1 MATSN
6 AQQVSRNAS
15 LEGSA
20 KAVGKPGSGVF
31 MLWAPGVRFMGNLR
45 FELKALVI
53 CLLFLAPLAWVAWSD
68 FTSKNTN
75 IAFSAKEILGVEY
88 NREIFP
94 VIDLAQQLRRDA
106 TAAAATGTAPP
117 TMGDVKSK
125 LKAALDKLA
134 EVDKRLGAELGSAKA
149 FGEVQKAFAAADSA
163 KGMNEVFDAHT
174 APIQALTSLLIQV
187 TDSSNLTLDPDI
199 DSYYL
204 MDAVFFR
211 IPDIVEST
219 GKLRGLGL
227 GIMKSGA
234 ITPEQLKVLN
244 GVMPIAEFQFNNMR
258 DGLGKAFAYNADL
271 TGKVNAASAL
281 DSTAAFYALARKA
294 VVEGKDYSPETQA
307 AYLAQAN
314 KAIADQYALNDRM
327 INELDALL
335 KKRVAGFYAQLELG
349 IAVLVIGVLLAA
361 YLFYSFFLV
370 TSRGL
375 GAIKQ
380 HLGELAEGDLSNAPE
395 QPTTKDEVAQV
406 LNSLITVHSVL
417 GRFQQAQNEMASQ
430 HDAGIIDHAMP
441 AASMPGK
448 YGEMAQAVNNLA
460 QSHISVM
467 MRLVGLLELYAKGD
481 FSQEIEELPG
491 QKRRV
496 TDVVRDARGKML
508 AAAEAAVTNMRVVN
522 ALDKASTNVMIADA
536 NNNILFMNEAM
547 QSMLERNESELRRAF
562 SRLDVRKLLGQ
573 SLDVF
578 SGMPALQAGTL
589 AALRS
594 ISKTQSQI
602 SDLYFEITVNP
613 IIGAQGDR
621 LGTVIEWLERT
632 LEVGIENEVAG
643 AVGAAANGDFS
654 QRLSLDGKTGFF
666 ANLSSGM
673 NQLMDTSER
682 GLNDVADLL
691 GAFAE
696 GDLTKRIER
705 DYAGLFGKVKD
716 SANVTAENLTRV
728 LGEVRAAADALTG
741 AANQVSAT
749 AQSLSQAAS
758 EQAASVEETSA
769 SMDTMA
775 ASVSQNSD
783 NAKVTDGMATKASKE
798 ATEGGDAVSQTVS
811 AMKQIAA
818 KIGIVDDI
826 AYQTNLL
833 ALNAAIEAARAGE
846 HGKGF
851 AVVAA
856 EVRKLAERSQE
867 AAKEIGDLAGSSV
880 STAERAGR
888 LLSEIVPSIQKTSE
902 LVQEI
907 AASSAE
913 QSESVVQIGGAMGQ
927 LSKATQ
933 QNASASEELAAT
945 SEELSGQAEQLQ
957 QSVAF
962 FKTGDDAPAPR
973 SRHELGN
980 QRRATA
986 PRLTQSVVPAPV
998 RGGSNF
1004 KPY

>member
-1 MATSN
+1 MVTKQAGDGASSGAQVLKATS
-6 AQQVSRNAS
+6 QQRNQA
-15 LEGSA
+15 
-20 KAVGKPGSGVF
+20 AVF
-31 MLWAPGVRFMGNLR
+31 ALWSPGVKFMGRLR
-45 FELKALVI
+45 FELKALII

-68 FTSKNTN
+68 FSNKNTN

-106 TAAAATGTAPP
+106 TSAAASGTAPA
-117 TMGDVKSK
+117 TMADVKSK
-125 LKAALDKLA
+125 LKAALEKLEA
-134 EVDKRLGAELGSAKA
+134 VDKRLGAELGSTKA
-149 FGEVQKAFAAADSA
+149 LGEVQKAFAQADGA
-163 KGMNEVFDAHT
+163 KGVAEVFDAHT
-174 APIQALTSLLIQV
+174 APIQALTSLLTQV

-204 MDAVFFR
+204 MDAIFFR
-211 IPDIVEST
+211 IPDIVESS
-219 GKLRGLGL
+219 GKLRGMGL

-234 ITPEQLKVLN
+234 VTPDQMKVLN
-244 GVMPIAEFQFNNMR
+244 AVIPIADFQFNNMR
-258 DGLGKAFAYNADL
+258 DGLGKAFAYNASL
-271 TGKVNAASAL
+271 AAKVNATEAL
-281 DSTAAFYALARKA
+281 DATSSFFALARKS
-294 VVEGKDYSPETQA
+294 VIDGKDYSAENQA
-307 AYLAQAN
+307 TYLAAAN
-314 KAIADQYALNDRM
+314 KAIAGQYALNERM
-327 INELDALL
+327 LNELDGLL
-335 KKRVAGFYAQLELG
+335 KKRVDGFKKDLEVG
-349 IAVLVIGVLLAA
+349 IAVLVIGVVLAG

-375 GAIKQ
+375 NSVKQ
-380 HLGELAEGDLSNAPE
+380 HLGELAQGDLSNAP
-395 QPTTKDEVAQV
+395 QPPTTTDEIAQV

-417 GRFQQAQNEMASQ
+417 GQFQQAQNDMAQQ
-430 HDAGIIDHAMP
+430 HDAGAIDHQMP
-441 AASMPGK
+441 VASLPGK
-448 YGEMAQAVNNLA
+448 YGEMAQAVNQLA
-460 QSHISVM
+460 QSHIDVM
-467 MRLVGLLELYAKGD
+467 MRLVGLLDLYAKGD
-481 FSQEIEELPG
+481 FTQEIETLPG
-491 QKRRV
+491 QKRRI
-496 TDVVRDARGKML
+496 TDVVREARSKML
-508 AAAEAAVTNMRVVN
+508 AAAEAAVANMRVVN
-522 ALDKASTNVMIADA
+522 ALNKASTNVLIADSG
-536 NNNILFMNEAM
+536 NHILFINEAM
-547 QSMLERNESELRRAF
+547 QAMLVRNESELRKTF
-562 SRLDVRKLLGQ
+562 TRLQARQVVGEI
-573 SLDVF
+573 LDIF
-578 SGMPALQAGTL
+578 SGVAQLQPGSL
-589 AALRS
+589 VALRS
-594 ISKTQSQI
+594 AQRSQVQVQN
-602 SDLYFEITVNP
+602 LFFELTVNP
-613 IIGAQGDR
+613 IINEQGER

-643 AVGAAANGDFS
+643 VVGAAANGDFA
-654 QRLSLDGKTGFF
+654 QRLSLDGKSGFF

-673 NQLMDTSER
+673 NQLMDTSEQ

-691 GAFAE
+691 SAFAD
-696 GDLTKRIER
+696 GDLTKRIQR

-783 NAKVTDGMATKASKE
+783 NAKVTDGMATKTSKE
-798 ATEGGDAVSQTVS
+798 AKDGGSAVSQTVT

-867 AAKEIGDLAGSSV
+867 AAKEIGDLAASSV
-880 STAERAGR
+880 STAERAGK
-888 LLSEIVPSIQKTSE
+888 LLDEIVPSILKTSE

-907 AASSAE
+907 AAASAE

-962 FKTGDDAPAPR
+962 FKTGDDAPLPR
-973 SRHELGN
+973 SRHEIAAT
-980 QRRATA
+980 RRATV
-986 PRLTQSVVPAPV
+986 PRLASAVVPAPV
-998 RGGSNF
+998 RGSGNF